1 MIGAIVVE
9 GISRIAS
16 IILIVPHHVREF
28 PYNDLDRL
36 NIFWDASSGKD
47 YPGDQNVNVLKRKQH
62 KFVGMRYNLNF
73 KYLCVCIFYATFC
86 RHFQF

>member
-16 IILIVPHHVREF
+16 MILIVPHHVREF
-28 PYNDLDRL
+28 PYNDVDRL

-47 YPGDQNVNVLKRKQH
+47 YPGDQNYSSQ
-62 KFVGMRYNLNF
+62 
-73 KYLCVCIFYATFC
+73 T
-86 RHFQF
+86 